1 VKRKLSSSKKN
12 RFFPFRRRRR
22 EEEELE
28 KKIRKITRKNE
39 IKKEQFG
46 LSS

>member
-22 EEEELE
+22 EEELE
-28 KKIRKITRKNE
+28 KKIRKITRKDE